1 MDDKELIRKI
11 MEEVKDEKLKKEL
24 LKRVVKGEEKSVE
37 KILKRIEH
45 RLKAQD
51 SLAKQEVLHGKTE
64 KIAESEWWVEL
75 IAAPLSYIVHA
86 LIFTGAVSFATY
98 KGFEGFASIPKI
110 TLFWLGIS
118 WLLLI
123 VGAISVIIQVY
134 FLLEGKKEYER
145 LKKEEEEL
153 EK

>member
-1 MDDKELIRKI
+1 MDDRELIKRI
-11 MEEVKDEKLKKEL
+11 MEEVKDEKLREEL
-24 LKRVVKGEEKSVE
+24 LRRVAKGEGSSVE

-51 SLAKQEVLHGKTE
+51 SLAKQEIMHGRTE
-64 KIAESEWWVEL
+64 KIAKIEWWGNL
-75 IAAPLSYIVHA
+75 LATPLFYVVWGAFASGVILFLAYN
-86 LIFTGAVSFATY
+86 IFG
-98 KGFEGFASIPKI
+98 GFARIPKL
-110 TLFWLGIS
+110 TLFLLGIL

-123 VGAISVIIQVY
+123 VSAMIQVY
-134 FLLEGKKEYER
+134 YLLEGKKEYER